1 MEIRYWRRTAAAEVF
16 LVSEDSRESEVSI
29 GKVAMEAGDL
39 GLERERIGRNRV
51 GRSGREISLCSRC
64 KIPYICQ
71 REKKY
76 LKYLSLL

>member
-51 GRSGREISLCSRC
+51 GRSGRRSACALDVRF
-64 KIPYICQ
+64 PTYANV
-71 REKKY
+71 R
-76 LKYLSLL
+76 